1 MNLFLRILFLPLG
14 LFKGM
19 FELSIDGS
27 RDILNKF
34 RFNNVKI
41 DKGCSVDKDSIIDKF
56 VHILENT
63 TINNSKI
70 KSYSYVGCN
79 CLIQNTTIGKFCSI
93 ANDVKMGL
101 GNHPL
106 DSFSTSTI
114 FYQKNNTLNI
124 NINSHIKNITEYKSI
139 TIGNDVWIGA
149 SVIILDGICIGNGA
163 VIGANAVVTKD
174 IPPYAIVG
182 GTPAKIIKYRFSDS
196 EIKNLVSSGWWDLSL
211 SEIVE
216 KFISKS

>member
-1 MNLFLRILFLPLG
+1 MNSILRILFLPLG
-14 LFKGM
+14 LLKRI

-27 RDILNKF
+27 RDILNTF
-34 RFNNVKI
+34 RFKNVKI
-41 DKGCSVDKDSIIDKF
+41 DKGCSVDRNSKIDNH

-70 KSYSYVGCN
+70 KSYSYVGSN

-93 ANDVKMGL
+93 ANDVMIGL

-114 FYQKNNTLNI
+114 FYQKKNTLNI
-124 NINSHIKNITEYKSI
+124 NLSAQLKNITEYKPI

-149 SVIILDGICIGNGA
+149 RAIILDGINIGSGA

-174 IPPYAIVG
+174 IPPYAVVG
-182 GTPAKIIKYRFSDS
+182 GTPAKIIKYRFTVT
-196 EIKNLVSSGWWDLSL
+196 EINDFIKSGWWDLSL
-211 SEIVE
+211 SQIVE
-216 KFISKS
+216 KFISKN